1 MGFFISA
8 YICRMF
14 GLGIAYHRVKK
25 ILIPQERIKFW
36 LLVVLHVVMNILDI
50 VALAA
55 VIYIINI
62 YTREKPILRK
72 DLIPDWL
79 LHRNILTPF
88 LLLVVFFIVKSVA
101 GFLILRFQNKYL
113 YGVATRLSMERYQ
126 FIVQDAKKNVL
137 EAAAIRAVSQVP
149 VEFTEHVL
157 LSVKQVFSEIIL
169 ISMAGVALMIFK
181 TKLFLLILLIVLPV
195 TVIIYFSTTRLLKR
209 LRSSIQQNS
218 LKTIQYIQQAIQQK
232 SVEEN
237 DTIAEAYLQSQQS
250 LNMSRATFHTLQALP
265 NRFFDAA
272 LVASL
277 FLLVFLTKQL
287 EHIRYIDVVTIGSFM
302 AAAAKVIPGIIRLIN
317 LNAEIQSYAYTI
329 DVLQDGTTDED
340 THVDG

>member
-1 MGFFISA
+1 
-8 YICRMF
+8 MF
-14 GLGIAYHRVKK
+14 GLGIGYNRVKN
-25 ILIPQERIKFW
+25 ILIPQERRKFW

-50 VALAA
+50 LALAA

-88 LLLVVFFIVKSVA
+88 LLLVIFFIIKSIA

-113 YGVATRLSMERYQ
+113 YGVATRLSIDRYQ
-126 FIVQDAKKNVL
+126 LIENHAGKYVQ
-137 EAAAIRAVSQVP
+137 EAEAIRAVSQVP

-169 ISMAGVALMIFK
+169 ISMAGIALLFFK

-195 TVIIYFSTTRLLKR
+195 TVIIYFSTTRLLKK

-218 LKTIQYIQQAIQQK
+218 LKTIQYIQQAIQKK
-232 SVEEN
+232 SIDEN
-237 DTIAEAYLQSQQS
+237 NALQQAYLQSQLS

-277 FLLVFLTKQL
+277 FLLVFLTKEL
-287 EHIRYIDVVTIGSFM
+287 EHIRYIDVITIGSFM
-302 AAAAKVIPGIIRLIN
+302 AAAAKVIPGMIRLIN

-329 DVLQDGTTDED
+329 DVLQDNIMD
-340 THVDG
+340 

>member
-1 MGFFISA
+1 M
-8 YICRMF
+8 Y
-14 GLGIAYHRVKK
+14 GLGIGYNRVKK
-25 ILIPQERIKFW
+25 VLVPQEQKKFW
-36 LLVVLHVVMNILDI
+36 LLVVLHVVMNTLDI
-50 VALAA
+50 LALAA

-88 LLLVVFFIVKSVA
+88 LLLVIFFIIKSIA

-113 YGVATRLSMERYQ
+113 YRVATRLSMERYQ
-126 FIVQDAKKNVL
+126 HMVNDHEKYL
-137 EAAAIRAVSQVP
+137 HEAEAIRAVSQVP

-157 LSVKQVFSEIIL
+157 LSIKQVYSEIFL
-169 ISMAGVALMIFK
+169 ISMAGIALIIFK

-195 TVIIYFSTTRLLKR
+195 TAIIYFSTTRLLKK

-218 LKTIQYIQQAIQQK
+218 LKTIQYIQQAIQKK
-232 SVEEN
+232 SIDDSN
-237 DTIAEAYLQSQQS
+237 TLQAAYLQSQLS

-287 EHIRYIDVVTIGSFM
+287 EHIRYIDVITIGSFM
-302 AAAAKVIPGIIRLIN
+302 AAAAKVIPGMIRLIN

-329 DVLQDGTTDED
+329 DVLQDTTIDED
-340 THVDG
+340 IFLKA